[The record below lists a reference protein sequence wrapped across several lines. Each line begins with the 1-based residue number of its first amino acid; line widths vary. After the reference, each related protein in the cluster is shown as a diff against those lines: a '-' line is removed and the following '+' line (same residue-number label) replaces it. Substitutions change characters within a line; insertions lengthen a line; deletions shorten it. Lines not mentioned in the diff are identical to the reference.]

1 MVATFEPKTDFK
13 VVGTRPIRHDGLEK
27 VTGRA
32 VYGAD
37 VKLPGLIWGDVLR
50 SDHVHARI
58 KSIDTSEAEAMPGVY
73 AVATH
78 DDFPI
83 AEDRE
88 IDTGED
94 IVNLKRDQSNIMASD
109 KVLYKGHVVAAVAAV
124 DRNTATEAVRKIK
137 VEYEPLPIVRNVDE
151 AMADDASILLE
162 DLVGSHFGESK
173 PNTNVASAVR
183 HEFGNPDAAFK
194 ECDLV
199 VEREVSLEMVH
210 QGYIEPHNATA
221 VWDESDKITVWES
234 TQGMFAVR
242 DQTAGMLG
250 LPESRVTAKSVEI
263 GGGFGGKTKTYLA
276 PVAAILSKKSNGS
289 PVKMVMDRPSIFQGS
304 GPAPGGKV
312 RVKMGVNN
320 DGKIHA
326 FEGVIKYEAGAYPG
340 SAVGAGV
347 NCIRAAYNVANSRI
361 DAYDVLVNK
370 PKSAAYRAPGSP
382 QVCFAIETVVDEI
395 CEKKGWDKI
404 QFRLDNAS
412 VEGTRNGNGVMFNR
426 IGLVETLEAARDSD
440 HWNSPL
446 GEPNPGN
453 IRGRGIATGFWM
465 NGGGKST
472 VDLMLQDD
480 GTIALN
486 EGSQDIGGSRA
497 SIAMQAAEVL
507 GIAAEDVNPQIPGT
521 DEIGYTGTTGGSR
534 VTYATG
540 FAAWEAA
547 NKMVNEMKQRA
558 ALLWGIDP
566 DDVQFKD
573 GVFSSK
579 SDPELRQG
587 FKQLATNLGDTG
599 GPISTSASVNL
610 AAAGNAFGVHICDL
624 EVDPETGKTDIVR
637 YTALQDAGTAI
648 HPDYVENQIQGGA
661 VQGIGWA
668 LNEEYFMNEDG
679 GMANFS
685 FLDYRMPISLDLPM
699 IETEIIEVPNPM
711 HPFGVRGVGEVPIA
725 PPLGAIPNAI
735 HNALGIRLNEQPMKA
750 GRILES
756 LAEKNGS

>member
-13 VVGTRPIRHDGLEK
+13 VVGTRPIRHDGLDK

-32 VYGAD
+32 VYGGD
-37 VKLPGLIWGDVLR
+37 VKLPRLIWGDVLR
-50 SDHVHARI
+50 SDQVHARI
-58 KSIDTSEAEAMPGVY
+58 KSIDTSEAETMPGVF

-78 DDFPI
+78 DDFPT

-124 DRNTATEAVRKIK
+124 DRNTASEALRRIK
-137 VEYEPLPIVRNVDE
+137 VEYEPLPVVRNVDE
-151 AMADDASILLE
+151 AMAEDAPILLE
-162 DLVGSHFGESK
+162 ELVGNHFGESV

-183 HEFGNPDAAFK
+183 HEFGDPDGAFA

-221 VWDESDKITVWES
+221 IWDESGRITVWES

-250 LPESRVTAKSVEI
+250 LSESRVTAKSVEI

-276 PVAAILSKKSNGS
+276 PVAAILSKKSNGR

-312 RVKMGVNN
+312 RVKMGVTK
-320 DGKIHA
+320 DGKIKA
-326 FEGVIKYEAGAYPG
+326 FDSAIRYEAGAYPG

-347 NCIRAAYNVANSRI
+347 NCIRAAYNVENSRI

-395 CEKKGWDKI
+395 CDTMGWDKI

-412 VEGTRNGNGVMFNR
+412 REGTRNGNGVMFNR
-426 IGLVETLEAARDSD
+426 IGLIETLEAGRESD
-440 HWNSPL
+440 HWNSEL
-446 GEPNPGN
+446 GEPAPGN
-453 IRGRGIATGFWM
+453 VRGRGMAVGFWM

-480 GTIALN
+480 GTVAMN
-486 EGSQDIGGSRA
+486 EGSQDIGGTRA

-507 GIAAEDVNPQIPGT
+507 GLAAEDLNPQIPDT

-547 NKMVNEMKQRA
+547 NKMVEEMRHRA
-558 ALLWGIDP
+558 AMLWGIDG
-566 DDVQFKD
+566 DDVQFED

-587 FKQLATNLGDTG
+587 FKQLAQNLGDTG

-610 AAAGNAFGVHICDL
+610 AAAGNAFALHICDL
-624 EVDPETGKTDIVR
+624 EIDPDTGKTDVVR
-637 YTALQDAGTAI
+637 YTAIQDAGKAI
-648 HPDYVENQIQGGA
+648 HPSYVENQIQGGA
-661 VQGIGWA
+661 AQGIGWA
-668 LNEEYFMNEDG
+668 LNEEYFMNDDG
-679 GMANFS
+679 SMANFS

-699 IETEIIEVPNPM
+699 IDCEIVEVPNPM

-735 HNALGIRLNEQPMKA
+735 NDAIGVRLNEQPMKA
-750 GRILES
+750 GRILEA
-756 LAEKNGS
+756 LAKKNGG

>member
-1 MVATFEPKTDFK
+1 MVATFEPKTDFN
-13 VVGTRPIRHDGLEK
+13 VIGTRPIRHDGLEK

-32 VYGAD
+32 VYGGD
-37 VKLPGLIWGDVLR
+37 VKLPRLIWGDVLR
-50 SDHVHARI
+50 TEQVHARI
-58 KSIDTSEAEAMPGVY
+58 KSVDTSEAETMPGVF

-78 DDFPI
+78 DDFPV
-83 AEDRE
+83 AEDRD

-94 IVNLKRDQSNIMASD
+94 IVNLKRDQSNIMASN
-109 KVLYKGHVVAAVAAV
+109 KVLYRGHVVAAVAAV
-124 DRNTATEAVRKIK
+124 DRNTASEALRRIK
-137 VEYEPLPIVRNVDE
+137 VEYESLPPVRNVDE
-151 AMADDASILLE
+151 AMADGATVVIE
-162 DLVGSHFGESK
+162 DLVGNHFGESV

-183 HEFGNPDAAFK
+183 HEFGDPDRAFAD
-194 ECDLV
+194 CDLI

-221 VWDESDKITVWES
+221 IWDENDRITVWES

-250 LPESRVTAKSVEI
+250 LPESHVTAKSVEI

-276 PVAAILSKKSNGS
+276 PVAAILSKKSNGR
-289 PVKMVMDRPSIFQGS
+289 PVKMVMDRPAIFQAS

-312 RVKMGVNN
+312 WVKMGVTN
-320 DGKIHA
+320 DGKIKA
-326 FEGVIKYEAGAYPG
+326 FDSSIRYEAGAFPG

-347 NCIRAAYNVANSRI
+347 NCIRAAYNVEHSRI
-361 DAYDVLVNK
+361 DAYDVVVNK

-395 CEKKGWDKI
+395 CDTKGWDKI

-412 VEGTRNGNGVMFNR
+412 TEGTRNGNGVMFNR
-426 IGLVETLEAARDSD
+426 IGLIETLEAARDSD
-440 HWNSPL
+440 HWNSDL
-446 GEPNPGN
+446 GEPAPGN
-453 IRGRGIATGFWM
+453 VRGRGLAVGFWM

-480 GTIALN
+480 GTVAMN

-507 GIAAEDVNPQIPGT
+507 GLAAEDVSPSVPDT

-547 NKMVNEMKQRA
+547 NKMVEEMRHRA
-558 ALLWGIDP
+558 ALLWGIDA
-566 DDVQFKD
+566 DDVQFEN

-587 FKQLATNLGDTG
+587 FKQLAHNLGDTG
-599 GPISTSASVNL
+599 GPISTSSSVNL
-610 AAAGNAFGVHICDL
+610 SAAGNAYGLHICDL
-624 EVDPETGKTDIVR
+624 EIDPDTGKTDVVR
-637 YTALQDAGTAI
+637 YSVFQDAGKAI
-648 HPDYVENQIQGGA
+648 HPSYVENQMQGGA
-661 VQGIGWA
+661 AQGIGWA
-668 LNEEYFMNEDG
+668 LNEEYFMNDDG
-679 GMANFS
+679 SMANFS

-699 IETEIIEVPNPM
+699 IDCHIVEVANPM

-725 PPLGAIPNAI
+725 PPLGAVPNAI
-735 HNALGIRLNEQPMKA
+735 NDAVGVRLNEQPMNA
-750 GRILES
+750 GRILEA
-756 LAEKNGS
+756 LAKKNGG